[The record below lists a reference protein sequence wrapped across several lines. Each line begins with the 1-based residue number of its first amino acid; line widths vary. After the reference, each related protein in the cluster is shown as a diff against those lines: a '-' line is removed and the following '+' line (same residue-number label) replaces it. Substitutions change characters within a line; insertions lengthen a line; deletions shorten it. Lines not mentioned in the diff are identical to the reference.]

1 MCENGTSCNIL
12 MERAP
17 YGCLTYGPHLVYN
30 YSKSQGSQPSSLLEK
45 SVTRSGEETPVL
57 RSESGITTISIYD
70 FLLNPESLEL

>member
-1 MCENGTSCNIL
+1 MP

-17 YGCLTYGPHLVYN
+17 FGCLTEEPHLVYD
-30 YSKSQGSQPSSLLEK
+30 YSKSQERQPSSLLEK
-45 SVTRSGEETPVL
+45 SVTGSGEETPVL

>member
-1 MCENGTSCNIL
+1 MVL
-12 MERAP
+12 
-17 YGCLTYGPHLVYN
+17 
-30 YSKSQGSQPSSLLEK
+30 SQKRVFLLEK

>member
-1 MCENGTSCNIL
+1 MP

-17 YGCLTYGPHLVYN
+17 YGCLTDGPHVVLYD
-30 YSKSQGSQPSSLLEK
+30 YSKSQGRPHDTLLEK

>member
-1 MCENGTSCNIL
+1 MP

-17 YGCLTYGPHLVYN
+17 HGCLTDGPLVVLYD
-30 YSKSQGSQPSSLLEK
+30 YSKSQGRTHDTLLEK
-45 SVTRSGEETPVL
+45 SVTRSEEETPVL